1 MGLFIV
7 VFIQSSAENILYGL
21 PNSGNVSLY
30 SVFKLDAST
39 AMNSFAYNV
48 GFGIEGT
55 IVADVVLILATV
67 AIYLWGSRRAKAA

>member
-1 MGLFIV
+1 MAHAV
-7 VFIQSSAENILYGL
+7 WNYTQNIIFGL
-21 PNSGNVSLY
+21 PNSGIVSSF

-55 IVADVVLILATV
+55 VVADVVLILATAAV
-67 AIYLWGSRRAKAA
+67 YLWGSRRTVK